1 MHKHAAAEMGN
12 LGQIRDTKPKMG
24 KMGVPG
30 ELLFFLGHIIKNR
43 DCPRKSGTDADIT
56 LHSITESVSRDVFVT
71 LWFINL
77 SWLSRLVMQVSYS
90 QMAG

>member
-12 LGQIRDTKPKMG
+12 LGQIRDTKP